1 MILATTNPQIEPLY
15 LSITDTRDRK
25 YLPPTTVRETTYM
38 HTRLALVAA
47 VLLVGLGG
55 IAAPFAA
62 PAAAQSGP
70 AVGFGD
76 GQTTVAQ
83 GDVATID
90 LQLRNTDQAT
100 LRIRS
105 SDQQYRA
112 TLRVRD
118 GDDDGTVR
126 VRVNTFRGAD
136 GDAADRFTAEGDADA
151 ARLLSESSATD
162 ASVFDT
168 GRYNLI
174 VSTAE
179 TSVASVLTLDAPDSG
194 SSDASVVGPDGS
206 APQPDNQTGAEAN
219 PDAGEEGGLASDEA
233 TEATD
238 GTATGA
244 FSASSPSVSAAR
256 GDRVRTRFAVDGL
269 GGIVESP
276 APARNLVYP
285 TDSTPDAQTTH
296 AVQTTPED
304 SLSMRSVTVD
314 YGVDGGTPPASV
326 HQFSRSD
333 IEAIGVDETGDGF
346 VDRSVGIAI
355 QNIRTSTDGRVTLT
369 FDRPI
374 AVSENHTFRLAYAM
388 ENPDTTGAEDVA
400 VTLRG
405 ERKTHSEQGIVLYG
419 PAGQGTLG
427 YGVDLRPTTADGDVP
442 IAPLAAVETSYDH
455 AAGGLVATV
464 DTDAFETGEY
474 AMTLAVGEA
483 APEPVPRV
491 TLRQPFAV
499 VEPSVEFTD
508 RSVGDDPRLTVTAD
522 TNLAPGSSV
531 IVRVEAEEPN
541 GGISQVLNC
550 VATVD
555 SAGGV
560 SCAFDLQNPA
570 SDFDIEVTAQRS
582 DTVIGGPVEYN

>member
-1 MILATTNPQIEPLY
+1 
-15 LSITDTRDRK
+15 
-25 YLPPTTVRETTYM
+25 M
-38 HTRLALVAA
+38 HTRIALVAA
-47 VLLVGLGG
+47 VLLVAFGG
-55 IAAPFAA
+55 VVAPLAAT

-90 LQLRNTDQAT
+90 LQLRNTDRAT

-105 SDQQYRA
+105 ADQQYRA
-112 TLRVRD
+112 TIRVSD
-118 GDDDGTVR
+118 GDGDGTVR
-126 VRVNTFRGAD
+126 VRANTFRAGL
-136 GDAADRFTAEGDADA
+136 DAADRFTAAGDADT
-151 ARLLSESSATD
+151 ARLVSESSATD
-162 ASVFDT
+162 ASVLGT

-174 VSTAE
+174 VSTAD
-179 TSVASVLTLDAPDSG
+179 TSVASVLTLVA
-194 SSDASVVGPDGS
+194 
-206 APQPDNQTGAEAN
+206 
-219 PDAGEEGGLASDEA
+219 PDAGGSDAHVVGAGGDATVASDPAAELGTERSDGDDTGIAADGDATAEA
-233 TEATD
+233 VTE
-238 GTATGA
+238 
-244 FSASSPSVSAAR
+244 PVSVAR
-256 GDRVRTRFAVDGL
+256 GDHVRTRFAVGGL
-269 GGIVESP
+269 GGVVESP

-285 TDSTPDAQTTH
+285 TDSAPSAETTH
-296 AVQTTPED
+296 AVQTTPTA
-304 SLSMRSVTVD
+304 SVAMRSVTVD

-355 QNIRTSTDGRVTLT
+355 QNSRTSTDGRVTLT

-405 ERKTHSEQGIVLYG
+405 ERETHSERGTVLYG

-442 IAPLAAVETSYDH
+442 TAPLAAVETTYDH

-464 DTDAFETGEY
+464 DTNAFETGEY

-508 RSVGDDPRLTVTAD
+508 RAVGDDPRLTVTAD

-555 SAGGV
+555 SAGAV

-570 SDFDIEVTAQRS
+570 SDFDIEVTAQRN

>member
-1 MILATTNPQIEPLY
+1 
-15 LSITDTRDRK
+15 
-25 YLPPTTVRETTYM
+25 M

-162 ASVFDT
+162 ATVFDT

-179 TSVASVLTLDAPDSG
+179 TSVASVLTLTAPDAG
-194 SSDASVVGPDGS
+194 SSDASVVGPD
-206 APQPDNQTGAEAN
+206 AD
-219 PDAGEEGGLASDEA
+219 EEGAPASDEA
-233 TEATD
+233 TAATD
-238 GTATGA
+238 EAA
-244 FSASSPSVSAAR
+244 ASDASAPSVSAAR
-256 GDRVRTRFAVDGL
+256 GDRVRTRFVVGGL
-269 GGIVESP
+269 GGVVESP

-285 TDSTPDAQTTH
+285 TDSTPGAQTTH

-405 ERKTHSEQGIVLYG
+405 ERETHNERGTVLYG

-455 AAGGLVATV
+455 AGGGLVATV
-464 DTDAFETGEY
+464 DTGAFETGEY

-483 APEPVPRV
+483 APEPVPRM

-531 IVRVEAEEPN
+531 IIRVEAEEPN

-570 SDFDIEVTAQRS
+570 SDFDIEVTAQRN